1 MQEFYTLKKYE
12 DAFEKAG
19 ILKASLCPDNAPD
32 DSTVRLVTFDSRE
45 AAEETLFFC
54 KGAHFKA
61 DFLADAVIAGAHCYV
76 SETVYD
82 LPAEKDGREI
92 PPVRA
97 LIVSD
102 IRKAM
107 AIAGCLFYND
117 AWKRL
122 HVVGLTGTK
131 GKSTTAYFIK
141 SILDT
146 HLAKTMRPESAILS
160 SIDNYD
166 GVIREESHLTTPE
179 AIVLQRR
186 FFNAAEHGI
195 SHMTMEVSS
204 QALKYDR
211 TYGVLFGI
219 GVFLN
224 MGKDHISAVEHPSV
238 EDYVNAK
245 MKLFAQTR
253 YAVINMDQ
261 THWKRALEE
270 AEKSETVERIYTF
283 TIEESQTGAAD
294 AAETGGAALG
304 AKAKATAEAA
314 AKKAVL
320 ASLTKPHA
328 MITGYDIHAGKKD
341 ITFRVRGGG
350 MDEEFVICLPGV
362 FNVQNALAAVTVS
375 MILDIPVS
383 AVREGLLKARVAG
396 RMEVFTDKAEKKI
409 VLVDYAHNAMSY
421 NALFD
426 AVERDYKGL
435 PVYVVF
441 GCPGGKAYDRREE
454 LGLIA
459 GRRADFTILTEEDP
473 GEEDVVKISE
483 EIAVYVEKEGGKY
496 EIIPD
501 REEAIRH
508 SIFDT
513 EEEAVIL
520 VLAKGRETRQ
530 KRGLEYVPVTSDV
543 ELVERFLK
551 DYDEQ
556 H

>member
-12 DAFEKAG
+12 DAFAKAG
-19 ILKASLCPDNAPD
+19 ILKASFCPDNAPD

-76 SETVYD
+76 SETAYD

-219 GVFLN
+219 GVFLHL
-224 MGKDHISAVEHPSV
+224 GKDHPRAVEHPSV
-238 EDYVNAK
+238 ED
-245 MKLFAQTR
+245 
-253 YAVINMDQ
+253 
-261 THWKRALEE
+261 
-270 AEKSETVERIYTF
+270 
-283 TIEESQTGAAD
+283 
-294 AAETGGAALG
+294 
-304 AKAKATAEAA
+304 
-314 AKKAVL
+314 
-320 ASLTKPHA
+320 
-328 MITGYDIHAGKKD
+328 
-341 ITFRVRGGG
+341 
-350 MDEEFVICLPGV
+350 
-362 FNVQNALAAVTVS
+362 
-375 MILDIPVS
+375 
-383 AVREGLLKARVAG
+383 
-396 RMEVFTDKAEKKI
+396 
-409 VLVDYAHNAMSY
+409 
-421 NALFD
+421 
-426 AVERDYKGL
+426 
-435 PVYVVF
+435 
-441 GCPGGKAYDRREE
+441 
-454 LGLIA
+454 
-459 GRRADFTILTEEDP
+459 
-473 GEEDVVKISE
+473 
-483 EIAVYVEKEGGKY
+483 
-496 EIIPD
+496 
-501 REEAIRH
+501 
-508 SIFDT
+508 
-513 EEEAVIL
+513 
-520 VLAKGRETRQ
+520 
-530 KRGLEYVPVTSDV
+530 
-543 ELVERFLK
+543 
-551 DYDEQ
+551 
-556 H
+556 